1 MTFHYSRGL
10 AEEFWGDNCSDG
22 EPSVQSNKNPMPL
35 AFCSKDKMTRF
46 SRLSQYGMTFAPLT
60 ESRGEELLTL
70 FLEDFHVKTSHRQ
83 EEEQA
88 LKEKEADSGQRW
100 QESLGKLNLNGS
112 LQKTHQCLFP
122 EDSISSLQ
130 TLPKWGLMLD
140 GELWEQ
146 TMSEHL
152 TREKESGLLEE
163 TFPTPMASD
172 NRDRGNISD
181 PAIQRRIKLGKQI
194 SLTMAVKKEK
204 GGGSLNPRW
213 TEWLMGFPIGHTNL
227 KPLEMDKY
235 QKWLELHG
243 KY

>member
-1 MTFHYSRGL
+1 
-10 AEEFWGDNCSDG
+10 
-22 EPSVQSNKNPMPL
+22 
-35 AFCSKDKMTRF
+35 
-46 SRLSQYGMTFAPLT
+46 
-60 ESRGEELLTL
+60 
-70 FLEDFHVKTSHRQ
+70 
-83 EEEQA
+83 
-88 LKEKEADSGQRW
+88 
-100 QESLGKLNLNGS
+100 
-112 LQKTHQCLFP
+112 
-122 EDSISSLQ
+122 
-130 TLPKWGLMLD
+130 MLD

-152 TREKESGLLEE
+152 TREKEYGLLEE

-181 PAIQRRIKLGKQI
+181 PSIQRRIKLGKQI

-235 QKWLELHG
+235 QKWLEQHG